1 MTRLVNQTLT
11 ANGSTTPAI
20 WAPMT
25 KGAPTRGTF
34 WAIGDFGGGV
44 AELQGSPDG
53 GVTWVNIP
61 DASGTPVNFSSNGV
75 INFELYANREDT
87 QIRVVLTGALSPN
100 LTIII
105 DDVN

>member
-34 WAIGDFGGGV
+34 WAIGNFDFGT

-61 DASGTPVNFSSNGV
+61 DASGTPVTFSSNGV

-87 QIRVVLTGALSPN
+87 QIRVVLAGALSPN